1 MTKYSSYMAED
12 LGLRVNSHYLDTGQ
26 GVVLVDTQL
35 HLPYAEEVL
44 EQIRSNTDGDLR
56 YIITTHAHPDHWY
69 GNTVFR
75 REFPRVPIITCRSVM
90 EEIRATALPRR
101 ERWDA
106 LFGDRIPKAAD
117 LVFPDCIF
125 SGQLTLEVGG
135 VTIQIDEHG
144 PAESGAHTVV
154 YIEEDETL
162 ITGDIVDSGKHPW
175 IGERHIDDWCEKLQE
190 LPKRYRIRSILPGH
204 GPSGG
209 ADLLEETT
217 EWLTNYKRVVEK
229 HLEPGATDLTE
240 EGVEK
245 AFQEIVSNY
254 PDYFLPRW
262 GDKTNLGIG
271 LRKLDNSFIGNIAK
285 PIRTLEGK
293 M

>member
-1 MTKYSSYMAED
+1 M
-12 LGLRVNSHYLDTGQ
+12 
-26 GVVLVDTQL
+26 DTQL

-106 LFGDRIPKAAD
+106 LFGDRIPKADD

-125 SGQLTLEVGG
+125 SGQLILEVGG

-154 YIEEDETL
+154 YVEEDETL

-175 IGERHIDDWCEKLQE
+175 IGERHIDDWCEKLKE
-190 LPKRYRIRSILPGH
+190 LPQRYRIRSILPGH

-285 PIRTLEGK
+285 PIRTPEGK